1 MALILG
7 SPNGGTRRPSWAGTA
22 YGRGVRREV
31 KHLSTCRKGY
41 SVSSGERKR
50 IRPNRSARDTRRGLR
65 CRCCGITCPGS
76 DGPGGS
82 HKTACQG
89 NRLEGLAVEGASP
102 VPGREPSSDCVVP
115 SSAGLVESR
124 VNQPR
129 PLGKSKHT
137 CLTDSVP
144 VP

>member
-1 MALILG
+1 MGRHRLWA
-7 SPNGGTRRPSWAGTA
+7 GGTQGSETSQYLQEGIL
-22 YGRGVRREV
+22 REWWRAKADQTKPV
-31 KHLSTCRKGY
+31 
-41 SVSSGERKR
+41 
-50 IRPNRSARDTRRGLR
+50 ARDTRRGLR
-65 CRCCGITCPGS
+65 CRCRGITCPGS

-102 VPGREPSSDCVVP
+102 VPGREPSSDRVVP